1 MAVSS
6 CSLVSVPF
14 CGVSPSGGEG
24 REDGVSESRKG
35 NGGRNAKSV
44 DYMQLLTHSQI
55 LQISSLHI
63 HTRDSLTNTRGSS
76 SLAYTYDLPS
86 VPGVGAREPWSG
98 VAEVRVGRFRL
109 RRRLWTSSVRN
120 PSGFLG
126 DGESGTATQKHKT
139 AKIDV
144 SPIIKSCNVY
154 CT

>member
-1 MAVSS
+1 MRAERGMEGEMLRVWTTCNFSLILKS
-6 CSLVSVPF
+6 CR
-14 CGVSPSGGEG
+14 SP
-24 REDGVSESRKG
+24 
-35 NGGRNAKSV
+35 
-44 DYMQLLTHSQI
+44 YTYTHET
-55 LQISSLHI
+55 L
-63 HTRDSLTNTRGSS
+63 TRGSS

-86 VPGVGAREPWSG
+86 ALGVGAREPWSG